1 MQPIQSDVQR
11 AAHEHA
17 LIKEISCPR
26 LICLKA
32 AMIYDGVGLAER
44 EPIESVSVAKGEP
57 KCDGDEL
64 DVVDLNSLTLSHY
77 GAIQTGCLGVS
88 KSVY

>member
-1 MQPIQSDVQR
+1 MSTPDLFKGRDDIR
-11 AAHEHA
+11 WG
-17 LIKEISCPR
+17 
-26 LICLKA
+26 
-32 AMIYDGVGLAER
+32 GVGRER